1 VKRGK
6 PVGVSV
12 RVTPSNNRL
21 AACIDRSA
29 RHLSFPASE
38 QLDVVHQTF

>member
-12 RVTPSNNRL
+12 RVNPVNNRV

-29 RHLSFPASE
+29 RRLSFPASDH
-38 QLDVVHQTF
+38 LDVVHQTF